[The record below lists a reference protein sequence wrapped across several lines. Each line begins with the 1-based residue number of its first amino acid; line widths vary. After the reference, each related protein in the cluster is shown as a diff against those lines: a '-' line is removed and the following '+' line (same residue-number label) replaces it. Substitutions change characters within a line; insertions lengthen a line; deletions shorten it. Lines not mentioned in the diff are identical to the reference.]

1 MDGYSWI
8 ALLTLIVTVVAVWM
22 IRKPKEYKYSMLDT
36 SGVILNTVLI
46 VMIYPPLSVVG
57 ALFEIGRF
65 ATEPLSIFLE
75 SATITM
81 FCRADHFCVSGRCCR
96 SVELHT
102 ELVEFSVSA
111 LLRLFITERCY
122 FVICFYGKSTC
133 EKSVFNAKSDC
144 RCCSFG
150 TESKG
155 TFAFVCE
162 CVHFLLYDICSIAN
176 TSLEKLGFFEC
187 WESYFFVSC

>member
-22 IRKPKEYKYSMLDT
+22 IRKRKEYKYSALDI
-36 SGVILNTVLI
+36 SGIILNTVLI

-81 FCRADHFCVSGRCCR
+81 GRLMPAISVAGIGASIILRRKEKPGMSFLIQFAGGIWFCVMMLLAKLSG
-96 SVELHT
+96 
-102 ELVEFSVSA
+102 
-111 LLRLFITERCY
+111 
-122 FVICFYGKSTC
+122 
-133 EKSVFNAKSDC
+133 
-144 RCCSFG
+144 
-150 TESKG
+150 
-155 TFAFVCE
+155 
-162 CVHFLLYDICSIAN
+162 
-176 TSLEKLGFFEC
+176 
-187 WESYFFVSC
+187 SY